1 MNGRATDVAADEAE
15 DNIPVLY
22 VASTAASTP
31 TIGSLPMGVCRLQLL
46 PYRRRVAGE
55 QSDRYTCGSGA
66 VFWSFVCCVAWDVIV
81 RAEVITAVGS
91 SLVDVYSVTQPGW
104 EAMNSAMVEKLFGKL
119 AADAITVDRST
130 EMGTNASSVFA
141 LVPVQEQ
148 HQVDYRSSHPAPRA
162 DDRHMQGPLQLLY
175 EEHHHGYGRTP
186 RGNDRGRSAKR
197 RFASP
202 PAGDRRWRRNPSQR
216 RGQRNQSPWRGR
228 SRSSP
233 LLRHVDGCNRNLN
246 GIWFRALVIISMNV
260 SLFRGFLEA
269 VNLTQ
274 RLFANGT
281 QRVRLGTVPYKEP
294 CNFVH

>member
-15 DNIPVLY
+15 DNIPVLH

-81 RAEVITAVGS
+81 CAEVITAVGS

-202 PAGDRRWRRNPSQR
+202 PAVAVARYYVMSTAAIGYGERQV
-216 RGQRNQSPWRGR
+216 
-228 SRSSP
+228 
-233 LLRHVDGCNRNLN
+233 LRTTKYPMDLDTGLILCVL
-246 GIWFRALVIISMNV
+246 
-260 SLFRGFLEA
+260 GFLEA

-281 QRVRLGTVPYKEP
+281 QRAPTNILSQGYLRELGNALSYFGLE
-294 CNFVH
+294 